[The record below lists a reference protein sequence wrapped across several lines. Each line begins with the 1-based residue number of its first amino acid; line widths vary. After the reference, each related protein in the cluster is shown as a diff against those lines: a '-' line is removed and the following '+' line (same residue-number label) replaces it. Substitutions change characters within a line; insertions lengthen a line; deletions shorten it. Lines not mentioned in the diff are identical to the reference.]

1 MHIFIDPLPKEKC
14 RINPCLFRSFRGLF
28 FLTLPVG
35 YVIFMA
41 NCLRCKSPA
50 CIRIKQ
56 ETIVDTEWI
65 RLAELDED
73 GKASAIVRAGQIIRE
88 GGLVAFPTETVY
100 GLGADALNEEAAA
113 RIYQA
118 KGRPSDNPLI
128 AHIWNVDQVDQ
139 LALKISPDV
148 RKMMDVFWPGPLT
161 IILPKKDTVP
171 DGTTGGL
178 PTVAIRMPC
187 HPVAM
192 ELIRRSGC
200 PIAAPSA
207 NVSGRPSPTRAD
219 HVYEDMK
226 GRIPMILDGGP
237 VDIGIESTIIDMSR
251 DRPLILR
258 PGHIRREE
266 LEEVL
271 SREVPLDPAIAGRE
285 PGKNV
290 VARAPGMKYRHYAPK
305 ADMTLVEGPE
315 EAVISAINDLAAQK
329 MSSGCRVGVIAT
341 EETRDRYRADVVRVI
356 GSRSHPESVAAGLY
370 KILREFDSLSC
381 DAIYSESFFESGMFE
396 AVMNRMLKAAGYH
409 IMTVGKRADS
419 RSAGSHGQTWEEIS

>member
-1 MHIFIDPLPKEKC
+1 M
-14 RINPCLFRSFRGLF
+14 
-28 FLTLPVG
+28 
-35 YVIFMA
+35 
-41 NCLRCKSPA
+41 
-50 CIRIKQ
+50 
-56 ETIVDTEWI
+56 DTEWI
-65 RLAELDED
+65 RLAELDEVE
-73 GKASAIVRAGQIIRE
+73 KAEAMTRAGKIIRE

-128 AHIWNVDQVDQ
+128 AHICDVDQVYQ
-139 LALKISPDV
+139 LARRVPSDAEKL
-148 RKMMDVFWPGPLT
+148 MEAFWPGPLT

-237 VDIGIESTIIDMSR
+237 VDIGIESTIVDMSR

-285 PGKNV
+285 PSKNV
-290 VARAPGMKYRHYAPK
+290 VARAPGMKYRHYAPR

-315 EAVISAINDLAAQK
+315 EAVISAINDMASRK
-329 MSSGCRVGVIAT
+329 MSQGCRVGVIAT
-341 EETRDRYRADVVRVI
+341 EERADRYRADVVRVI

-370 KILREFDSLSC
+370 RILREFDSLSC
-381 DAIYSESFFESGMFE
+381 DTIYSESFFESDMFE

-409 IMTVGKRADS
+409 ILTVGEKTDT
-419 RSAGSHGQTWEEIS
+419 RSSGSHGQSREEMS